1 MSKKIKAYVKLQLP
15 AGAATPAPPVG
26 SSLGPHGL
34 NTMDFC
40 KRFNAE
46 TASRKG
52 ETVPVVVTVYVD
64 KTFSF
69 ITKTAPTSELLK
81 KFANMVIFGLEKLSQ
96 NNQLI
101 LNQPPSP
108 HPKLVDIWQ
117 FLVAVLYHNLLM
129 SKNIILRLRRESKK
143 V

>member
-81 KFANMVIFGLEKLSQ
+81 KFAKISKGAKKTGSEVVGTISLSSIDEIVKIKMKDLNSWTVESGRKMIVGSARSLGL
-96 NNQLI
+96 NV
-101 LNQPPSP
+101 
-108 HPKLVDIWQ
+108 VD
-117 FLVAVLYHNLLM
+117 
-129 SKNIILRLRRESKK
+129 
-143 V
+143 

>member
-46 TASRKG
+46 TANRKG

-64 KTFSF
+64 KTFVF
-69 ITKTAPTSELLK
+69 VTKTSPASELLK
-81 KFANMVIFGLEKLSQ
+81 KYAKITKGAKKTGSEVVGTISMSSIDEIVKIKMKDLNAWTLESGRKMIMGSARSLGLTVVE
-96 NNQLI
+96 
-101 LNQPPSP
+101 
-108 HPKLVDIWQ
+108 
-117 FLVAVLYHNLLM
+117 
-129 SKNIILRLRRESKK
+129 
-143 V
+143 

>member
-81 KFANMVIFGLEKLSQ
+81 KFAKISKGAKKTGSEVVGTISLSSIDEIVKIKMKDLNSWTVESGRKMIVGSARSLGLNVI
-96 NNQLI
+96 
-101 LNQPPSP
+101 
-108 HPKLVDIWQ
+108 D
-117 FLVAVLYHNLLM
+117 
-129 SKNIILRLRRESKK
+129 
-143 V
+143 

>member
-1 MSKKIKAYVKLQLP
+1 MSKKVKAYVKMQLP

-64 KTFSF
+64 KTFDF

-81 KFANMVIFGLEKLSQ
+81 KYAKVAKGAKKTGSEIVGTISMSAVDEIVKIKMKDLNAWTIESGRKMIIGSARSLGLTVVE
-96 NNQLI
+96 
-101 LNQPPSP
+101 
-108 HPKLVDIWQ
+108 
-117 FLVAVLYHNLLM
+117 
-129 SKNIILRLRRESKK
+129 
-143 V
+143 

>member
-1 MSKKIKAYVKLQLP
+1 MSKKVKAYVKMQLP

-64 KTFSF
+64 KTFDF

-81 KFANMVIFGLEKLSQ
+81 KYAKITKGAQKTGSETVGTISVSAIDEIVKIKMKDLNAWTVESGRKMIIGSARSLGLSVVE
-96 NNQLI
+96 
-101 LNQPPSP
+101 
-108 HPKLVDIWQ
+108 
-117 FLVAVLYHNLLM
+117 
-129 SKNIILRLRRESKK
+129 
-143 V
+143 

>member
-1 MSKKIKAYVKLQLP
+1 MSKKVKAYVKMQLP

-64 KTFSF
+64 KSFDF

-81 KFANMVIFGLEKLSQ
+81 KYAKVPKGAKKTGSEVVGTISMSSIDEIVKIKMKDLNAWTVESGRKMIIGSARSLGLSVVE
-96 NNQLI
+96 
-101 LNQPPSP
+101 
-108 HPKLVDIWQ
+108 
-117 FLVAVLYHNLLM
+117 
-129 SKNIILRLRRESKK
+129 
-143 V
+143 

>member
-81 KFANMVIFGLEKLSQ
+81 KFAKISKGAKKTGSEIVGTISLSSIDEIVKIKMKDLNSWTVESGRKMIVGSARSLGLSVI
-96 NNQLI
+96 
-101 LNQPPSP
+101 
-108 HPKLVDIWQ
+108 D
-117 FLVAVLYHNLLM
+117 
-129 SKNIILRLRRESKK
+129 
-143 V
+143 